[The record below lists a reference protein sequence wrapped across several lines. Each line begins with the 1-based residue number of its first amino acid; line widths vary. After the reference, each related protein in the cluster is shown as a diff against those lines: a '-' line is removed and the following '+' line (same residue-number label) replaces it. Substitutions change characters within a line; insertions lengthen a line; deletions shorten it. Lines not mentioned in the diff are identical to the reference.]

1 MSPQWKKPSRV
12 QFVMSPP
19 PHLYFFFLKT
29 QFSDLYKSS
38 PWSPYHVRSGITA
51 FRYATPK
58 QNLLVCCN
66 GSCMPRTYMTAARW
80 DPTSVC
86 DSEGAEGLTV
96 FYWSKFS
103 APDNVAM
110 EIQTSSPERLQRRLP
125 GSNKIQRESRNE
137 QRYFMQQDDDI
148 LHLLGR

>member
-19 PHLYFFFLKT
+19 PTPLFFFLKT

-110 EIQTSSPERLQRRLP
+110 EIQTSSPERLQRQLP